1 MPTLKGV
8 GLLKALMEESNLHL
22 NDLIPIFGN
31 EVVVT
36 EVLNAERPLTQ
47 SQISQL
53 AEFSSFFLK
62 PGRGDDNHLHDR
74 SLRTSL
80 YPIALLRRDRKGRHN
95 PQPNFLPPHYLHPL
109 PWHYQFWRFVR
120 DKPGKIWR
128 LPSLQRTLDSHLVI
142 RLIRSPLPPHPQ
154 K

>member
-53 AEFSSFFLK
+53 AEFFISPAFF
-62 PGRGDDNHLHDR
+62 
-74 SLRTSL
+74 
-80 YPIALLRRDRKGRHN
+80 
-95 PQPNFLPPHYLHPL
+95 
-109 PWHYQFWRFVR
+109 
-120 DKPGKIWR
+120 
-128 LPSLQRTLDSHLVI
+128 
-142 RLIRSPLPPHPQ
+142 
-154 K
+154 

>member
-53 AEFSSFFLK
+53 AEFFRISPAFF
-62 PGRGDDNHLHDR
+62 
-74 SLRTSL
+74 
-80 YPIALLRRDRKGRHN
+80 
-95 PQPNFLPPHYLHPL
+95 
-109 PWHYQFWRFVR
+109 
-120 DKPGKIWR
+120 
-128 LPSLQRTLDSHLVI
+128 
-142 RLIRSPLPPHPQ
+142 
-154 K
+154 